1 MDRYDDGISDRVQ
14 CLLRQVIMMTKF
26 SEAFNLCQNKF
37 VEEGYKGVGTIYQ
50 SKNAWLFCPL
60 FDEPEYGTLPI
71 VFLRNGGELFCF
83 DWNVQSV
90 REYIDNAVV
99 IN

>member
-1 MDRYDDGISDRVQ
+1 MSGQ
-14 CLLRQVIMMTKF
+14 FTKAKMLGFFAPLL
-26 SEAFNLCQNKF
+26 
-37 VEEGYKGVGTIYQ
+37 
-50 SKNAWLFCPL
+50 
-60 FDEPEYGTLPI
+60 DEPEYGTLPI
-71 VFLRNGGELFCF
+71 VFPRNGGELFCF